1 MRAVVLVVAGSL
13 LLLPG
18 PAATA
23 ASKGT
28 STVHGGWVGEMPCV
42 ITAATP
48 NTDAPTVVP
57 VTCESGTTWDGAW
70 TGHTHYVITTT
81 ADLATGDSS
90 GTIDET
96 FIGVDTATSTPG
108 TLHLTGTVTANGADN
123 TLVVD
128 EHIVGGSGAFDGM
141 TGHAVFEGTQLS
153 GLVGHGGYHADI
165 ARQAR

>member
-1 MRAVVLVVAGSL
+1 VRAVVLVAAGSL
-13 LLLPG
+13 VLLPG

-23 ASKGT
+23 APKVT
-28 STVHGGWVGEMPCV
+28 STVYGGWVGELPCV
-42 ITAATP
+42 VTAATL
-48 NTDAPTVVP
+48 NTGGPAVVP

-70 TGHTHYVITTT
+70 TGHTRYVIATT

-108 TLHLTGTVTANGADN
+108 TLHLTGTVTAHGADI

-165 ARQAR
+165 TRPAR